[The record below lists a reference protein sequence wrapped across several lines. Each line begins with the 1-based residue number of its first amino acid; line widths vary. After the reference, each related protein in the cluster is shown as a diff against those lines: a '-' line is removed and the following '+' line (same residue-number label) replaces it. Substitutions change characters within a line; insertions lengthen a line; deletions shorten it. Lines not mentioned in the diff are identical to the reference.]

1 MPRAVRLLVCSG
13 CLLLVGGSQLRPSQQ
28 GRLDGSRPVVP
39 SVDVKVPLAAD
50 GGDSRRS
57 GHQAETER
65 SADLPNNNLASGRFA
80 LPGLPT
86 SARSI
91 ASSIVGLFQLAL
103 GAPAPPSSDERKLE
117 SLQPHQ
123 TTTVA
128 PDGEL
133 MISEGHHFLMA
144 YWGSVG
150 LFGALSYFLW
160 YPRMHH
166 QLKEV
171 NLNGNA
177 YSLVLLAAVKQAT
190 LGGSEEVVFK
200 PTTALMFCGAVSI
213 FQITLVYLLV
223 AGINPYSLAVAEK
236 PAADWMTPEHLQTV
250 SAMKW
255 LMAFVLVLKTT
266 GEVEESKTVMR
277 VSMEILRGRLC
288 CSRWVPF
295 IAGLMQYVVSLMI
308 VYAGCAAVLSFQQTP
323 DIVYSGLAVC
333 FVADVDDLCY
343 QYFTVT
349 ARRIECKGD
358 IALEVVE
365 GNNWRVSGWY
375 HYFLRIL
382 SFLPGLV
389 AFYVVGRAF
398 LTGNTP
404 VRFLHR
410 NGLTPQVPDF

>member
-1 MPRAVRLLVCSG
+1 
-13 CLLLVGGSQLRPSQQ
+13 
-28 GRLDGSRPVVP
+28 VVP
-39 SVDVKVPLAAD
+39 FVDADAPRIAD
-50 GGDSRRS
+50 GGRSRSSSVIDSHPATSANEHIGGLS
-57 GHQAETER
+57 G
-65 SADLPNNNLASGRFA
+65 SLGVPL
-80 LPGLPT
+80 GLP

-91 ASSIVGLFQLAL
+91 TSSIAGFFQLANEAPT
-103 GAPAPPSSDERKLE
+103 GATETGEPLPSLKHAGEPTNQPTAPPD
-117 SLQPHQ
+117 
-123 TTTVA
+123 VNA
-128 PDGEL
+128 P
-133 MISEGHHFLMA
+133 IIKKGHHFLMA
-144 YWGSVG
+144 YWGSVI
-150 LFGALSYFLW
+150 LFGIISYFAW
-160 YPRMHH
+160 YPRRHD

-171 NLNGNA
+171 TMSGNA

-190 LGGSEEVVFK
+190 LGVGEDVFTFK
-200 PTTALMFCGAVSI
+200 PLPALAFCSAVSV

-223 AGINPYSLAVAEK
+223 AGIDPYSLAVAEE
-236 PAADWMTPEHLQTV
+236 PAREWMTDEHMKTV
-250 SAMKW
+250 TAMKW

-277 VSMEILRGRLC
+277 VSMEILRDRLC
-288 CSRWVPF
+288 CSRWLPF
-295 IAGLMQYVVSLMI
+295 IAGLLQYTVSLMI

-349 ARRIECKGD
+349 AKRIVCKGE
-358 IALEVVE
+358 ISLEAVD

-375 HYFLRIL
+375 HYCLRIL

-410 NGLTPQVPDF
+410 NGLTPQVD